1 MFFTHNMQ
9 YSLLFLIHVQIQCD
23 LAITSFICV
32 NVCSLNYFDL
42 FLKYKIGYTC
52 LVCVCVLEIHVLKI
66 LIWETILRDYCVDWI
81 IGWVV
86 YWIAFMSVFFSSR
99 KTVLKNWLDTSS
111 TPCYLLSFSSLF
123 LIAIPTAP
131 RYLVDRSSFYSWN
144 WFFVILDTCADTIWF
159 GHHKFY
165 MC

>member
-9 YSLLFLIHVQIQCD
+9 YSLLFLIHVQIQYD
-23 LAITSFICV
+23 LAITSFTCV
-32 NVCSLNYFDL
+32 NVCSLNCLDL

-86 YWIAFMSVFFSSR
+86 CWIAFMSVFFFSR
-99 KTVLKNWLDTSS
+99 QIVLKNWLDTSLI
-111 TPCYLLSFSSLF
+111 PCYLLSFSSLF
-123 LIAIPTAP
+123 LNAISTPP
-131 RYLVDRSSFYSWN
+131 WYLVDRSRK
-144 WFFVILDTCADTIWF
+144 LLPPR
-159 GHHKFY
+159 
-165 MC
+165 